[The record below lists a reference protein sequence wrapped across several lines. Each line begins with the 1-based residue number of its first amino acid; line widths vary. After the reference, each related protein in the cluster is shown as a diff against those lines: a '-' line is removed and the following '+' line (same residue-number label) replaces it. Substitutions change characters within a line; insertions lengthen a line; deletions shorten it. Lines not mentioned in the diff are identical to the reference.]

1 MKVLSRYMTE
11 LSISRFWSE
20 TLKTVIERIQ
30 ELETSNSRLKG
41 SGSVYAYGNAV
52 SP

>member
-20 TLKTVIERIQ
+20 TLKTVIKRIQ
-30 ELETSNSRLKG
+30 ELDTSNSRLKG
-41 SGSVYAYGNAV
+41 SGSGYAYGNAV